1 MGVRDLLGAIL
12 FGIVCV
18 APAAHA
24 QSNADRALA
33 EALFQEGKRLMD
45 TGKYADACDKL
56 AESQRLD
63 PATGTLLNLAACR
76 EAEGKLAT
84 AWLLFSEAASS
95 ARRDGREDRVEFAE
109 GRIRDI
115 EPKLSRISVEIPA
128 ESAIP
133 ELEVRLDGTALRRA
147 AWGIPTAVDTGDHEI
162 AASAPGHQPWSVRIS
177 ITGYGE
183 LRTVSVPRL
192 KSAASAGPPATLA
205 AGSAAPR
212 STGAPASAQFTPMN
226 GGSRPAGI
234 PVLVAGGATIALAI
248 GATATAFIA
257 QKRAKDFDDANQDPD
272 TSVRERRSL
281 RDEAHAMQVL
291 NTALTG
297 GAVVGAVMT
306 GVLFATRPPTRA
318 NAAARRAPRLS
329 PWVTTD
335 GAGVFYGGAL

>member
-12 FGIVCV
+12 FAIVCV

-24 QSNADRALA
+24 QSNADRSLA

-162 AASAPGHQPWSVRIS
+162 VASAPGHQPWSVRIS
-177 ITGYGE
+177 ITGNGE
-183 LRTVSVPRL
+183 LRKVSVPRL
-192 KSAASAGPPATLA
+192 KSAASAGPPATPA
-205 AGSAAPR
+205 PGSAPV
-212 STGAPASAQFTPMN
+212 STGAPTSPESTPMN
-226 GGSRPAGI
+226 QGSRPLGTPAM
-234 PVLVAGGATIALAI
+234 VAGGATIALAI

-272 TSVRERRSL
+272 TSVGKRRSL
-281 RDEAHAMQVL
+281 RDEAHSMQVI
-291 NTALTG
+291 NAALTG
-297 GAVVGAVMT
+297 GAVVGAVVT

-318 NAAARRAPRLS
+318 GAAARRAPRLS

-335 GAGVFYGGAL
+335 GAGIFYGGAL